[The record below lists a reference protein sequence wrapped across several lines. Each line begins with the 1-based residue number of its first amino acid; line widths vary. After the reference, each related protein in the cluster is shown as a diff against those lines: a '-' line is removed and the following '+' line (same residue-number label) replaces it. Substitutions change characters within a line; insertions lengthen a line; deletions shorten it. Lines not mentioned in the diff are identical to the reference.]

1 MTYWISLDIA
11 KRPCPKITCAQFLG
25 HTDTIIY
32 FLNLFCMQKD
42 LKTQSDDD
50 FEKLLQDFID
60 GAFDS
65 TEDADDLETSD
76 NLNEFKEGELPF
88 PKEVDD
94 RVARA
99 KLGDNQEK
107 HKCMEDIASV
117 DLKLMSDPD
126 HYSDAAMRVVLKGK
140 PGASFRPHR
149 FSCYFYTADYYPV
162 CEGDQVEK
170 IRNGRRRE
178 LILNISCD
186 RIWIPGKYILM
197 IRDDLDHLSVMRID
211 FSLDERL
218 VVTRTQQKC
227 LGPISFE
234 DTLTACLQSD
244 NDNWT
249 GVSRTPGTAQMRH
262 RAVLSTQMFVY
273 NEFRKEEDYGELK
286 TCMNLLVAMNNPTQD
301 FLRKLAELTVSDYDF
316 KFIDCATLYDLTC
329 NNPYEPLQE
338 VLCVTTM
345 KLLCLTRIQELLAP
359 TGKVILRKVID
370 ELRLSGGKTLL
381 WLCGTRREIEALLN
395 VAPSL
400 KQYFQADSWVEQ
412 QPSTPYEL
420 VQAFYAQ
427 LEDNNLKL
435 SLQTKDHLARA
446 VIEGCEKGILTNWSS
461 FEVCQFVEKEV
472 LPRYV
477 RRVLSAEFDKVA
489 PLLGEEDIPFDKLTD
504 ATSSYEQSISELNAM
519 VGLEGVKQ
527 GIRTMANQSRL
538 FLERR
543 KRGLNTSGELAYHS
557 IFTGNPGTGKTTVAR
572 QLGKIYHALGLLSK
586 GEVISVDRTRLVG
599 QYIGQT
605 EDNMKLILEEAKGNV
620 LFIDEAYTLVTC
632 TDDKKDFGR
641 RVLDSLLT
649 VLTQPNPD
657 ILFVFAGYENEMQTM
672 LSSNVGLAGR
682 FPYRYHFDDYSAEQL
697 MEIARRLFERDDYLL
712 TSEAAQELQK
722 TITQTVAQK
731 SDNFGNARWVE
742 QFVRNGIIPAMADR
756 IFSSGSN
763 DFQHIEVAD
772 IINAYKKFNPKVI
785 ELKPA
790 RHIVSGFSA

>member
-1 MTYWISLDIA
+1 
-11 KRPCPKITCAQFLG
+11 
-25 HTDTIIY
+25 
-32 FLNLFCMQKD
+32 MQKD
-42 LKTQSDDD
+42 LKTQNEDD

-60 GAFDS
+60 GALDS
-65 TEDADDLETSD
+65 TEDDDDLETSD
-76 NLNEFKEGELPF
+76 NLNEPKEGELPF
-88 PKEVDD
+88 PKEMDD
-94 RVARA
+94 RVAQI
-99 KLGDNQEK
+99 KLNDNQEK
-107 HKCMEDIASV
+107 HKCMDDIASV
-117 DLKLMSDPD
+117 DLKLMSDAD
-126 HYSDAAMRVVLKGK
+126 HYSDAAMRVILKGK
-140 PGASFRPHR
+140 PGASLRPHR
-149 FSCYFYTADYYPV
+149 FSCSCYTADYYPV
-162 CEGDQVEK
+162 CEGEQVEK

-178 LILNISCD
+178 LILNIPCD
-186 RIWIPGKYILM
+186 WIWIPGKYILM
-197 IRDDLDHLSVMRID
+197 IRDDLDCLSVMRID

-218 VVTRTQQKC
+218 VVTLESQKSP
-227 LGPISFE
+227 GPISFE
-234 DTLTACLQSD
+234 NTLASCLQCD
-244 NDNWT
+244 NENWT
-249 GVSRTPGTAQMRH
+249 CVSRTPGAFQMRH
-262 RAVLSTQMFVY
+262 RAILSTQMALF
-273 NEFRKEEDYGELK
+273 NEYRKEDG
-286 TCMNLLVAMNNPTQD
+286 
-301 FLRKLAELTVSDYDF
+301 
-316 KFIDCATLYDLTC
+316 CATLYDLSC

-338 VLCVTTM
+338 ALCVTTM

-359 TGKVILRKVID
+359 TGKVILRKIID
-370 ELRLSGGKTLL
+370 ELRLSGGKMLL
-381 WLCGTRREIEALLN
+381 WLCGTRREIEAILN
-395 VAPSL
+395 LAPSL

-420 VQAFYAQ
+420 VQAFYARMEEEN
-427 LEDNNLKL
+427 LEL

-446 VIEGCEKGILTNWSS
+446 VIEGCEKGAVTSWSS
-461 FEVCQFVEKEV
+461 FEVNQFIEQEI
-472 LPRYV
+472 LPRYF
-477 RRVLSAEFDKVA
+477 RRVLMSGTDGIKA
-489 PLLGEEDIPFDKLTD
+489 LLDGEDIPFDKLTD
-504 ATSSYEQSISELNAM
+504 ATSTYEQSISELNAM

-586 GEVISVDRTRLVG
+586 GEVIAVDRTRLVG

-632 TDDKKDFGR
+632 ADDKKDFGR

-657 ILFVFAGYENEMQTM
+657 MLIVFAGYENEMQAM
-672 LSSNVGLAGR
+672 LSTNVGLAGR

-697 MEIARRLFERDDYLL
+697 MEIACRLFERDDYLL
-712 TSEAAQELQK
+712 TSEAVQELQK
-722 TITQTVAQK
+722 TITQTIAQK
-731 SDNFGNARWVE
+731 PANFGNARWVE

-756 IFSSGSN
+756 IFSSGCN

-772 IINAYKKFNPKVI
+772 IVKAYKKFNPKVI

>member
-1 MTYWISLDIA
+1 
-11 KRPCPKITCAQFLG
+11 
-25 HTDTIIY
+25 
-32 FLNLFCMQKD
+32 MQKD
-42 LKTQSDDD
+42 LKTQNEDD

-60 GAFDS
+60 GALDS
-65 TEDADDLETSD
+65 TEDDDDLETSD
-76 NLNEFKEGELPF
+76 NLNEPKEGELPF
-88 PKEVDD
+88 PKEMDD
-94 RVARA
+94 RVAQI
-99 KLGDNQEK
+99 KLNDNQEK
-107 HKCMEDIASV
+107 HKCMDDIASV
-117 DLKLMSDPD
+117 DLKLMSDAD
-126 HYSDAAMRVVLKGK
+126 HYSDAAMRVILKGK
-140 PGASFRPHR
+140 PGASLRPHR
-149 FSCYFYTADYYPV
+149 FSCSCYTADYYPV
-162 CEGDQVEK
+162 CEGEQVEK

-178 LILNISCD
+178 LILNIPCD
-186 RIWIPGKYILM
+186 WIWIPGKYILM
-197 IRDDLDHLSVMRID
+197 IRDDLDCLSVMRID

-218 VVTRTQQKC
+218 VVTLESQKSP
-227 LGPISFE
+227 GPISFE
-234 DTLTACLQSD
+234 NTLASCLQCD
-244 NDNWT
+244 NENWT
-249 GVSRTPGTAQMRH
+249 CVSRTPGAFQMRH
-262 RAVLSTQMFVY
+262 RAILSTQMALF
-273 NEFRKEEDYGELK
+273 NEYRKEDGNGELRFCK
-286 TCMNLLVAMNNPTQD
+286 NLLVAMNNPTVD
-301 FLRKLAELTVSDYDF
+301 FLGKLAMLIDSDYSF
-316 KFIDCATLYDLTC
+316 KFIDCATLYDLSC

-338 VLCVTTM
+338 ALCVTTM

-359 TGKVILRKVID
+359 TGKVILRKIID
-370 ELRLSGGKTLL
+370 ELRLSGGKMLL
-381 WLCGTRREIEALLN
+381 WLCGTRREIEAILN
-395 VAPSL
+395 LAPSL
-400 KQYFQADSWVEQ
+400 KQYYQADSWVEQ
-412 QPSTPYEL
+412 QSSTPYEL
-420 VQAFYAQ
+420 VQAFYARMEEEN
-427 LEDNNLKL
+427 LEL

-446 VIEGCEKGILTNWSS
+446 IIEGCEKGAITSWSS
-461 FEVCQFVEKEV
+461 FEVDQFVEKEI
-472 LPRYV
+472 LPRFF
-477 RRVLSAEFDKVA
+477 RRVLLSEKDGIQA
-489 PLLGEEDIPFDKLTD
+489 LLDEEDIPFDKLINS
-504 ATSSYEQSISELNAM
+504 TSTFEQSISELNAM

-543 KRGLNTSGELAYHS
+543 KRGLNTSGELSYHS

-632 TDDKKDFGR
+632 ADDKKDFGR

-657 ILFVFAGYENEMQTM
+657 MLIVFAGYENEMQAM
-672 LSSNVGLAGR
+672 LSTNVGLAGR

-697 MEIARRLFERDDYLL
+697 MEIARRLFDHDDYLL
-712 TSEAAQELQK
+712 TSEAAQELQN

-731 SDNFGNARWVE
+731 PANFGNARWVE

-772 IINAYKKFNPKVI
+772 IVKAYKKFNPKVI